1 MMKHPRELWKAT
13 CEQANRFRSANEWK
27 KKPSPRSRCAV
38 DGPLVVADQLG
49 MPLGGW
55 RQIDPD
61 SQASIKEGFESC
73 HANVR

>member
-1 MMKHPRELWKAT
+1 LEAT

-27 KKPSPRSRCAV
+27 KKPSPR
-38 DGPLVVADQLG
+38 PLVVADKLG